1 MRNGIMTHPFELQIN
16 QQEVVSERAYRFQKH
31 VLLIDSNLRD
41 RSKYPTP
48 TTYRIELPSVY
59 KQVKTVRLL
68 SAEVPLSF
76 YVFTSAK
83 GFTTLHIG
91 IYDSDGIA
99 KLALQS
105 IVIGDGNYTI
115 DSIKTTLEAAL
126 NANALFTSE
135 GVTFT
140 VSVDTTTFKLS
151 VAATPSRI
159 VYVDTTSYASSGEI
173 NWGLEYFLGF
183 PKNEVTEGTTC
194 TATNVIKLN
203 PYNYL
208 LLDIA
213 EINGMD
219 ECGRARNTAFAKI
232 PMNGNSFDVVML
244 SQDCCTYNTSYLN
257 PFISK
262 LSNLT
267 ISWRMYDMTP
277 INFNDSDHSLTL
289 ELECLE

>member
-1 MRNGIMTHPFELQIN
+1 MTHPFELQVN
-16 QQEVVSERAYRFQKH
+16 QQEVVSERSYRFQKH
-31 VLLIDSNLRD
+31 ILLVDSSLRD

-48 TTYRIELPSVY
+48 TSYRVELPSVY
-59 KQVKTVRLL
+59 KQVKTVRLF

-91 IYDSDGIA
+91 IYNSGGSS
-99 KLALQS
+99 KLALQTV
-105 IVIGDGNYTI
+105 VIPDGNYTTGTL
-115 DSIKTTLEAAL
+115 KTALEAAL

-140 VSVDTTTFKLS
+140 VSVDPTTFKCKITS
-151 VAATPSRI
+151 TPTRK
-159 VYVDTTSYASSGEI
+159 VFVDTTSYASSSNSI

-194 TATNVIKLN
+194 AATNVVKLT
-203 PYNYL
+203 PYNYM

-219 ECGRARNTAFAKI
+219 ECGRATNTVFAKI
-232 PMNGNSFDVVML
+232 PMNANSFDVVML
-244 SQDCCTYNTSYLN
+244 NQDCCTYNTSYLN

-267 ISWRMYDMTP
+267 ISWRMSDMSP
-277 INFNDSDHSLTL
+277 IDFNDVDHSLTL